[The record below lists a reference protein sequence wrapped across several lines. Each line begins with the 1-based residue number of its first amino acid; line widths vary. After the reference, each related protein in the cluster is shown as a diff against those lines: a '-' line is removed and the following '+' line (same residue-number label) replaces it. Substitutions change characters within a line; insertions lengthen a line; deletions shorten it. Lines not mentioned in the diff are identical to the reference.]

1 MLLLNGR
8 NSLILSTSMFIDTHA
23 HIHQHNPSEVLGII
37 ERSVEK
43 NVGAIL
49 TAGTTVTDSRKAV
62 ELAERQTRVFAG
74 IGIHPSEIMNPISE
88 DELTQLDGLA
98 TSSQVA
104 VMSEIGLDHQD
115 ISPDKDWQEEWFYAQ
130 IKIALKHKLPM
141 VFHIRE
147 QNDDYDAHSARDAA
161 LSILKETG
169 AGDIGG
175 SAHYFQGRW
184 NFAEKLLDL
193 GFNISFA
200 KTLIRIPD
208 LEETAKK
215 TPASR
220 VLLETDAYPQP
231 FKKNRAK
238 WTEPRDISLVSEKLA
253 ALRSVTIEYI
263 RCTTTENTLNMLGAR
278 GSSVKNLLLQ
288 DNPEC

>member
-1 MLLLNGR
+1 
-8 NSLILSTSMFIDTHA
+8 MFIDTHA

-88 DELTQLDGLA
+88 DELTQLDSLA
-98 TSSQVA
+98 TSSQVV

-115 ISPDKDWQEEWFYAQ
+115 ISPDKDWQEESFYAQ
-130 IKIALKHKLPM
+130 IKIARKHKLPM

-147 QNDDYDAHSARDAA
+147 QDDDYDAHSARDAA

>member
-1 MLLLNGR
+1 
-8 NSLILSTSMFIDTHA
+8 MFIDTHA
-23 HIHQHNPSEVLGII
+23 HIHQHNPNEVPGII
-37 ERSVEK
+37 ERAVQK

-49 TAGTTVTDSRKAV
+49 TAGTTVADSREAI
-62 ELAERQTRVFAG
+62 ELAKRQTRVFAG
-74 IGIHPSEIMNPISE
+74 IGIHPTEITNPISE
-88 DELTQLDGLA
+88 DQLSQLEGLA
-98 TSSQVA
+98 TAPQVV
-104 VMSEIGLDHQD
+104 VMSEIGIDHQGT
-115 ISPDKDWQEEWFYAQ
+115 SPDKDWQEESFYAQ
-130 IKIALKHKLPM
+130 IKIARKHKLPLI
-141 VFHIRE
+141 FHIRE
-147 QNDDYDAHSARDAA
+147 QDDDYDAHSARDAA

-184 NFAEKLLDL
+184 SFAEKLLDL

-200 KTLIRIPD
+200 KTLTRIAD

-215 TPASR
+215 TPTSR
-220 VLLETDAYPQP
+220 LLLETDAYPQT

-288 DNPEC
+288 DNPE

>member
-1 MLLLNGR
+1 
-8 NSLILSTSMFIDTHA
+8 MFIDTHA

-88 DELTQLDGLA
+88 DELTQLDSLA
-98 TSSQVA
+98 TSSQVV

-115 ISPDKDWQEEWFYAQ
+115 ISPDKDWQEESFYAQ
-130 IKIALKHKLPM
+130 IKIARKHKLPM

-147 QNDDYDAHSARDAA
+147 QDDDYDAHSARDAA

-184 NFAEKLLDL
+184 SFAEKLLDL

>member
-1 MLLLNGR
+1 
-8 NSLILSTSMFIDTHA
+8 MFIDTHA

-88 DELTQLDGLA
+88 DELTQLDSLA
-98 TSSQVA
+98 TSSQVV

-115 ISPDKDWQEEWFYAQ
+115 ISPDKDWQEESFYAQ
-130 IKIALKHKLPM
+130 IKIARKHKLPM

-147 QNDDYDAHSARDAA
+147 QDDDYDAYSARDAA

>member
-1 MLLLNGR
+1 
-8 NSLILSTSMFIDTHA
+8 MFIDTHA

-88 DELTQLDGLA
+88 DELTQLDSLA
-98 TSSQVA
+98 TSSQVV

-115 ISPDKDWQEEWFYAQ
+115 ISPDKDWQEESFYAQ
-130 IKIALKHKLPM
+130 IKIARKHKLPM

-147 QNDDYDAHSARDAA
+147 QDDDYDAHSARDAA

-184 NFAEKLLDL
+184 SFAEQLLDL